1 MYSSRSNKG
10 GSQPVVAFVAI
21 VCTVIAVYFIVKQ
34 TRPKEQATSGGV
46 FYYCTNCQKE
56 FAAPGQDPPIKC
68 PHCSQMAGVYLR
80 KCKCNKCG
88 AVFRAY
94 LLKWDLD
101 VKQRRERRR
110 RGENVPYGE
119 DESELVSEPDTDNW
133 FSTESPEGTFIFSN
147 IACPE
152 CEASGENIESV
163 FPKPAEE

>member
-1 MYSSRSNKG
+1 MYSLRSNKG
-10 GSQPVVAFVAI
+10 GSQWALAIGAI

-34 TRPKEQATSGGV
+34 TRPKEEAASGGV

-56 FAAPGQDPPIKC
+56 FAAPSQDPPIKC
-68 PHCSQMAGVYLR
+68 PHCSEMAGVYVR

-94 LLKWDLD
+94 LLKYDVD

-119 DESELVSEPDTDNW
+119 DESPLVSEPDTDNW
-133 FSTESPEGTFIFSN
+133 VSSASPEGIFILSN

-152 CEASGENIESV
+152 CGGSGENIEPV
-163 FPKPAEE
+163 FPKTEEK